1 MIYRIKVEGKE
12 YNENYTFE
20 TPKEGDILDELKA
33 IVEDMKE
40 GNINKLEVER
50 EAQEYEKKVFTP
62 DGTFLGRALK
72 IKTTGNGVEIT
83 MLGDFPGMVERI
95 ITYPGGSIV
104 YEDENRIYIK
114 Y

>member
-40 GNINKLEVER
+40 GNIDKLEVER
-50 EAQEYEKKVFTP
+50 EAQGYEKSIYTRRNIF
-62 DGTFLGRALK
+62 RK
-72 IKTTGNGVEIT
+72 IVKN
-83 MLGDFPGMVERI
+83 
-95 ITYPGGSIV
+95 
-104 YEDENRIYIK
+104 
-114 Y
+114 

>member
-1 MIYRIKVEGKE
+1 M
-12 YNENYTFE
+12 
-20 TPKEGDILDELKA
+20 
-33 IVEDMKE
+33 
-40 GNINKLEVER
+40 
-50 EAQEYEKKVFTP
+50 KKVFTP

-72 IKTTGNGVEIT
+72 IEIT
-83 MLGDFPGMVERI
+83 IPGDFPGMVERI